1 MVLGCRPGFRWVAGS
16 EPASPVACSAS
27 SKYQQRFR
35 CNDCQLTPVQ
45 VGQCVPVACP
55 AYTSADPNVDSWAPV
70 PGGSSGAA
78 TPSQTPYGLEL
89 EVQCK
94 VGYRAESSASC
105 SDSLCTAETARS
117 FRVTCSASCAYTP
130 GRRCLPVTCGG
141 LSFLKNAAFETLS
154 AAQPVMEAL
163 QRVCAVSSA
172 CVFATIARV
181 RLHIYVCMNICVCSC
196 TSACIQG
203 RPYYQVGDRVR
214 GTCNVGFRAQLPQPT
229 SGGAVTIEHEAAL
242 PAGPCQNKTFDMT
255 CGDSGAWL
263 NLRSC
268 VPITC
273 PKPAA
278 TGGHNASTEPAGR
291 LAFGQAFHAE
301 VAHCPEGH
309 RPNVSLPL
317 PICND
322 SCQLSGS
329 QCRPVDC

>member
-1 MVLGCRPGFRWVAGS
+1 M
-16 EPASPVACSAS
+16 
-27 SKYQQRFR
+27 
-35 CNDCQLTPVQ
+35 
-45 VGQCVPVACP
+45 
-55 AYTSADPNVDSWAPV
+55 
-70 PGGSSGAA
+70 
-78 TPSQTPYGLEL
+78 
-89 EVQCK
+89 
-94 VGYRAESSASC
+94 
-105 SDSLCTAETARS
+105 
-117 FRVTCSASCAYTP
+117 
-130 GRRCLPVTCGG
+130 
-141 LSFLKNAAFETLS
+141 
-154 AAQPVMEAL
+154 
-163 QRVCAVSSA
+163 
-172 CVFATIARV
+172 
-181 RLHIYVCMNICVCSC
+181 
-196 TSACIQG
+196 
-203 RPYYQVGDRVR
+203 
-214 GTCNVGFRAQLPQPT
+214 GFRAQLPQPT

-329 QCRPVDC
+329 QCRPVDCGPYPTLLNSTWQLTSQRSGAGVSNAAQLYQGGGFVLTCRAGMVTPPRHSTHWQSLAPRGPFCAEGIHVGCTAAGVYNVTASPSLCEPATCPPYRNVDPYAIAEGTGQDLLSQATLSGDTISVS